1 MKACMT
7 FTCETC
13 KIWLMIKVLENDV
26 YQVGQICSDL
36 LHRTCYTAFRKP
48 FTQGVIRLSLDGF
61 LFKLQFVV
69 QPIPC
74 FFLCGFQLSSTQ
86 GAHSLVAC

>member
-48 FTQGVIRLSLDGF
+48 LYDYLWLVFCLNFNL
-61 LFKLQFVV
+61 
-69 QPIPC
+69 
-74 FFLCGFQLSSTQ
+74 LSSQ
-86 GAHSLVAC
+86 SRASFCAAFS